1 MILGVLELVEFRS
14 GIIVNDNDR
23 LIFGNIVVQECPPN
37 RELLSSPVR
46 ELFAVEASGGAT
58 VEELAIHDVRTARL

>member
-1 MILGVLELVEFRS
+1 MEFRV
-14 GIIVNDNDR
+14 GIVADNSDQFV
-23 LIFGNIVVQECPPN
+23 FGNIVVQGCPPN

-46 ELFAVEASGGAT
+46 ELFVVNASGGAT